1 MPAMTIPTPI
11 RSASRNTEST
21 RNGGSR
27 LAAAA
32 AEDGVRAVLET
43 LRAVMD
49 PDALGGSLNPADAL
63 AVVGDAWSALSDVL
77 AERPEGNAVELLD
90 MLRRLARIDVGLLRA
105 RETTHRLGDVLT
117 RLEAAPCSV
126 NSVVDVAPRLVG
138 VLGFDRAI
146 ISRIVDGVWI
156 SRGAFVADD
165 PQWAERITHAGQ
177 EHPQPLTPG
186 LFETELVRRRE
197 AIVVTDVQ
205 RETRVHRPLAEET
218 LSRSYVA
225 APIISRGRV
234 IGLLHADRYLQG
246 RDVDLVDGELLSS
259 FAHALRLTL
268 SRAAVVEQLQSMSN
282 SLRAAADDA
291 EEALGGVHEVSLE
304 TSTNRHPPAAVD
316 EPDAVGAAP
325 RVLARALRSAR
336 DVLTNREVEILELMA
351 QGRTNAAIAA
361 QLVISEGTVKQHV
374 KHILRKLRAGN
385 RAEAVSLLYQSDST
399 ACA

>member
-126 NSVVDVAPRLVG
+126 NSVVDVAPRFVG

-146 ISRIVDGVWI
+146 ISRIVDFSSQRARV
-156 SRGAFVADD
+156 SQRYML
-165 PQWAERITHAGQ
+165 
-177 EHPQPLTPG
+177 LTM
-186 LFETELVRRRE
+186 T
-197 AIVVTDVQ
+197 
-205 RETRVHRPLAEET
+205 
-218 LSRSYVA
+218 
-225 APIISRGRV
+225 
-234 IGLLHADRYLQG
+234 
-246 RDVDLVDGELLSS
+246 
-259 FAHALRLTL
+259 
-268 SRAAVVEQLQSMSN
+268 
-282 SLRAAADDA
+282 
-291 EEALGGVHEVSLE
+291 
-304 TSTNRHPPAAVD
+304 
-316 EPDAVGAAP
+316 
-325 RVLARALRSAR
+325 
-336 DVLTNREVEILELMA
+336 
-351 QGRTNAAIAA
+351 
-361 QLVISEGTVKQHV
+361 
-374 KHILRKLRAGN
+374 
-385 RAEAVSLLYQSDST
+385 
-399 ACA
+399 